1 MTCWTTMDPLTE
13 LLVRLL
19 HWEPFWSRSGSESS
33 VLWLSSELES
43 WAAMLSVVLLLR
55 ELLVG
60 VPGHKGGGSAALF
73 NGATL
78 IVSVTSVE
86 AVETEMAVDCETV
99 VQGSAAGVSVMFVSR
114 MAVAHAEVSLGPG
127 GTGAFLFLCWVSDPI

>member
-1 MTCWTTMDPLTE
+1 M
-13 LLVRLL
+13 
-19 HWEPFWSRSGSESS
+19 
-33 VLWLSSELES
+33 LWLSSELES

-60 VPGHKGGGSAALF
+60 VPGHEGGGSAAVF
-73 NGATL
+73 KGASL

-86 AVETEMAVDCETV
+86 TVETETVVDCETV
-99 VQGSAAGVSVMFVSR
+99 VQESAAGVSVMLVSR
-114 MAVAHAEVSLGPG
+114 MAVAHMEVSLGPG

>member
-1 MTCWTTMDPLTE
+1 M
-13 LLVRLL
+13 
-19 HWEPFWSRSGSESS
+19 
-33 VLWLSSELES
+33 LWLSSELES

-73 NGATL
+73 KGATL

-86 AVETEMAVDCETV
+86 TDMVVDCETM
-99 VQGSAAGVSVMFVSR
+99 VQGSEAGVSVMFVSR
-114 MAVAHAEVSLGPG
+114 MAVAHVEVSLGPG